1 MKNIFERIFL
11 YLWILIMLTG
21 CGNKSDSIW
30 PMAIMVEGQIYFC
43 YDEIIE
49 VETDDVEILGYIEST
64 VEMNQGPK
72 EDNQANFPAGME
84 QPYGRLEE
92 RMLICFDDNWH
103 ICYPTSEDDEGK
115 GLEAIP
121 YSIKITSVEMEKESG
136 QSIGISWPGSY
147 DDVVE
152 NYVIRRRGT
161 ENSQGIGEW
170 ITIATVESDKILTN
184 GNWHYVDELE
194 SEEPQQYEYRIDMEL
209 TDTEDYMAE
218 EGKAIFGS
226 NIKICIDPG
235 HYHVATDVTE
245 ADEYGY
251 IEGDYV
257 LELALELRDVL
268 KEKFGIDSAL
278 TRTTDSITLG
288 EYTDYELDSAHISL
302 RGEYAAEEDCD
313 LFVSL
318 HTNSNEEDANGYPT
332 FFQPIGVSKPII
344 FVNQVALD
352 SEMAIKVANAT
363 GTKLAG
369 VNYELGLAE
378 TNEFHEV
385 EMGAVAEI
393 VRGYNDSANEIGT
406 VVIRKGKK
414 DPDYYGV
421 LRGASNVGVCGMIIE
436 HGHHSVPAVRR
447 AAVCGALTEVWAN
460 ADADGIAYG
469 FGFLE

>member
-1 MKNIFERIFL
+1 MKRVWNW
-11 YLWILIMLTG
+11 YLIICLSALIAG
-21 CGNKSDSIW
+21 CGSKSDGIW

-43 YDEIIE
+43 YEE
-49 VETDDVEILGYIEST
+49 VLEVKAEDVEILGYIESS
-64 VEMNQGPK
+64 VEMTQGPG
-72 EDNQANFPAGME
+72 ENNQANFPACME
-84 QPYGRLEE
+84 QPYGRLGD
-92 RMLICFDDNWH
+92 RMLIYFDDNWH
-103 ICYPTSEDDEGK
+103 ICYPTSEDSESK
-115 GLEAIP
+115 GLEAVP
-121 YSIKITSVEMEKESG
+121 YTVKITSAKMERESR
-136 QSIGISWPGSY
+136 QLINISWLASY

-152 NYVIRRRGT
+152 NYIIRRRDT
-161 ENSQGIGEW
+161 ENGQGTGEW
-170 ITIATVESDKILTN
+170 TTLITIPSDKVLSN
-184 GNWHYVDELE
+184 GDWSYTDELADN
-194 SEEPQQYEYRIDMEL
+194 EPQQYEYRIDVEL
-209 TDTEDYMAE
+209 VETTDYIAE
-218 EGKAIFGS
+218 EGKPILGS

-251 IEGDYV
+251 IEGDFV

-268 KEKFGIDSAL
+268 KENFGIDSCL
-278 TRTTDSITLG
+278 TRETDSITLG
-288 EYTDYELDSAHISL
+288 GYTDYELDSAHISL

-421 LRGASNVGVCGMIIE
+421 LRGASNVGVPGMIIE
-436 HGHHSVPAVRR
+436 HGHHSVPVVRR
-447 AAVCGALTEVWAN
+447 AAVCGILTEAWAN

-469 FGFLE
+469 FGFIE